1 MMESTASTL
10 LTVAGHGLWGSA
22 LILGVTW
29 LALKALDR
37 VQPLNATTRHSIW
50 GAGLAGMVVLHVAL
64 LGGAYGPVVTDAG
77 VVSPSIA
84 ADATYETEAV
94 AAGVTLAPSTA
105 TPVAVPTGEVATP
118 RVADAPASES
128 VARDAFS
135 LRLPPLA
142 APFAMGLGLVW
153 LLGLLVG
160 AWHLV
165 VGTVSVLVLKSRAQV
180 LSEDEHHRI
189 LSGLSRRSRDV
200 QIGLADVDSPAAA
213 GFFRPMVLMPPS
225 LFREGDMDT
234 FHQIVLHEVAH
245 LERRDDW
252 ALLLQ
257 RVVEAALWFNPA
269 VRSVGRRLEAE
280 REVACDEWVVSQTHE
295 PVAYAR
301 SLGRMIEL
309 RLLGS
314 ALTAAPGLAAREA
327 DIVNRVRSL
336 LEQGLTATSRGLR
349 GQTAIAVGLIAL
361 VAALTVL
368 GAPKFNVSWDD
379 HDHQKVVQTVGLTQ
393 PLPPLAPL
401 PPLPPLASESPAPAR
416 ADAPMPA
423 EPAASAVPEPEIPEV
438 PEAPETPP
446 PAPRTEQVQL
456 AVPAALPAAG
466 IAPLELS
473 TSVARVL
480 PPASAE
486 AAQPADLT
494 TAGWLRILKVASTIA
509 SSGDRA
515 RFLLEAAPKLPA
527 TEAVQQAFLGTVAS
541 ISSSEEQ
548 KRVFLRFLQVQSP
561 TQAVMDELIRSA
573 RSIASSGDR
582 ATVLIA
588 IARSEHLTAE
598 SRTVLADAAEALSSS
613 SDRARVLRAII
624 D

>member
-37 VQPLNATTRHSIW
+37 VQPLNATTRHTIW

-64 LGGAYGPVVTDAG
+64 LGGAYGPVFTDGAPP
-77 VVSPSIA
+77 PSIA
-84 ADATYETEAV
+84 ADATYETAEAV
-94 AAGVTLAPSTA
+94 ATGVTLAPSTA
-105 TPVAVPTGEVATP
+105 TPAAVPTGEAATP

-160 AWHLV
+160 AWHFV

-180 LSEDEHHRI
+180 LSKDQHHRI

-257 RVVEAALWFNPA
+257 RVVEGALWFNPA
-269 VRSVGRRLEAE
+269 VRSAGRRLEAE

-379 HDHQKVVQTVGLTQ
+379 HGDQRVLQTVGLAE

-401 PPLPPLASESPAPAR
+401 PPLPPLASDSPAPAP
-416 ADAPMPA
+416 ADPPMPA
-423 EPAASAVPEPEIPEV
+423 EPAPAASTESE
-438 PEAPETPP
+438 PEAPETAP
-446 PAPRTEQVQL
+446 PAPPTEEVRL
-456 AVPAALPAAG
+456 AVPAALPVAG

-486 AAQPADLT
+486 AALPADLT

-541 ISSSEEQ
+541 ISSSGEQ

-582 ATVLIA
+582 AAVLIA
-588 IARSEHLTAE
+588 IARSEHLTAD